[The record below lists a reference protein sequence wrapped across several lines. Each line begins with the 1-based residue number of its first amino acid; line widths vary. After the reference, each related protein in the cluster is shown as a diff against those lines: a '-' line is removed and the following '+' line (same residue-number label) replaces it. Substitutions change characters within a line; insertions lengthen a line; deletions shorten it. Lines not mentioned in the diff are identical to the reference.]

1 MVIQKQGFEN
11 SNDEDTDDI
20 DDSSDSSDVSMSD
33 SDEEV
38 EEAIGNE
45 DGEDEDDENET
56 VLENEEEEEDEVI
69 KAIRREN
76 ERQRDHPPTIQC
88 EEFITDICFH
98 PKEDIIAVA
107 SIIGDVVLYKYSNEE
122 NTLLNTLEM
131 HTKAC
136 RDVEFNEDG
145 KVMFS
150 VAKDKSIMLTDV
162 ETTKLINFF
171 DDAHDSPIYC
181 VRVLDSNLF
190 ITGKT

>member
-1 MVIQKQGFEN
+1 MVIQKQGFES
-11 SNDEDTDDI
+11 SNDEETNDG

-33 SDEEV
+33 SDEE
-38 EEAIGNE
+38 AIGNE
-45 DGEDEDDENET
+45 DGDDDDDENDT
-56 VLENEEEEEDEVI
+56 VLEEHEEEEDEVI

-88 EEFITDICFH
+88 EDFITDICFH

-136 RDVEFNEDG
+136 RDVEFDEDG
-145 KVMFS
+145 KIMFS

-162 ETTKLINFF
+162 QTTKLINFF

-190 ITGKT
+190 MTGKN